1 MADPDSC
8 IHLRNPHTKSPK
20 ADKSDFDK
28 FILIHHQ
35 RKALTE
41 PGKGYLKIH
50 S

>member
-1 MADPDSC
+1 MADPDSY

-20 ADKSDFDK
+20 VDKLDFDK

-35 RKALTE
+35 HKASAE
-41 PGKGYLKIH
+41 PDKEYLKIH